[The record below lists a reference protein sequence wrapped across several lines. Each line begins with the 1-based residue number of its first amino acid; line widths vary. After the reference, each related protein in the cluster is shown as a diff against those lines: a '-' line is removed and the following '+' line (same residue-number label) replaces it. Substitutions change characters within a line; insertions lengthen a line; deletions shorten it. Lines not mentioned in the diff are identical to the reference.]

1 MIFTRETVPATMRR
15 GMWVLSRSTPS
26 TRKRTRMSRP
36 SGSKWMSEA
45 PSSTP
50 WAMIEFTSLITGAS
64 SAVSRTSATS
74 SISSSPC
81 FDRGGHGVVE
91 LAHAA
96 DQAVDVLDPGDHGQN
111 LVAGH
116 QLQVVERE
124 HVRRVRH
131 RDEQVSAVVEADRHR
146 SEPARGR
153 RADEVQRSHVGLV
166 DREVDV
172 LEAEALRHRA
182 RELVTGDGARLEQDL
197 LGRAALRLALLDCR
211 LHALGGDEVELHEH
225 VGDQARAAAARRS
238 ESVVRSLGAGGLV
251 RAPVGYGAQGGRTR
265 SALAHRASAT
275 S

>member
-1 MIFTRETVPATMRR
+1 MACPSTVSDTRPSCGTRFSAMSRLAMIFTRETVPATMRR

-36 SGSKWMSEA
+36 SRLEVDVR
-45 PSSTP
+45 
-50 WAMIEFTSLITGAS
+50 GAVLDTLGDDRVHELDHGRVVRGL
-64 SAVSRTSATS
+64 ADLGDLVDLVLALLH
-74 SISSSPC
+74 
-81 FDRGGHGVVE
+81 RGGHGVVE

-182 RELVTGDGARLEQDL
+182 RELVTGDGACT
-197 LGRAALRLALLDCR
+197 RA
-211 LHALGGDEVELHEH
+211 GP
-225 VGDQARAAAARRS
+225 ARAGGAPPCPPRRPPSRARRR
-238 ESVVRSLGAGGLV
+238 RS
-251 RAPVGYGAQGGRTR
+251 RAP
-265 SALAHRASAT
+265 RARR
-275 S
+275 